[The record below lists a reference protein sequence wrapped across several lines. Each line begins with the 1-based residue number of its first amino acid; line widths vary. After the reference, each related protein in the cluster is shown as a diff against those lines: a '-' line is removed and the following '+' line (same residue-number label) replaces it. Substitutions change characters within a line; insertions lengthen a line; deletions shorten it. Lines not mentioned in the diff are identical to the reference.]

1 MKKTFKEYNFFNNNI
16 IKALED
22 IGFQCPTPIQEKIIP
37 FLLSSEKD
45 VIALAQT
52 GTGKT
57 AAFGLPIIQKINYN
71 LNTPQA
77 FILCPTREL
86 CIQITRD
93 FCKYSKF
100 LSSIKIISLY
110 GGVNINT
117 QIKSLQKNKNHII
130 IGTPGRIIDLIK
142 RKKLYL
148 EKIKYLIL
156 DEADEMLNMG
166 FKEELDYIINTLPK
180 KRQSLL
186 FSATMSKYMNSIAH
200 NYLID
205 PVEIIIGQKN
215 IGSDD
220 VKHIYYI
227 VNHFNKKYLV
237 LRRIVDSNPGIY
249 GIIFCSTK
257 KETKEIAEFLIKD
270 GYNADALHGDL
281 SQTQREFVMNK
292 FRNKN
297 LQFLVAT
304 DVAARGL
311 DVRNITHVINY
322 NLPKE
327 SDIYVHRSGRTGRA
341 GNSGISVCIIQNKE
355 IKNLKE
361 FEKKIQKKFKKFI
374 IPNGQ
379 EICEKQ
385 FFYFI
390 EKIKKVVID
399 EKLMNKFLPKIQ
411 QNLEFFD
418 KEELIKRFSWIE
430 FNRFINYYKNSKDI
444 NSIYFTKNNKNNNFI
459 KNKFNTRKKIFSK
472 EKKFKKDS
480 FLKLF
485 LNKGSKDNMTKLGL
499 INLINQA
506 VNNSRIHIGHIEIL
520 SNSSLFEI
528 EKRFRNKVLIGMS
541 RINHLGKPISIE
553 IKN

>member
-16 IKALED
+16 LKALED
-22 IGFQCPTPIQEKIIP
+22 IGFKYPTPIQEKVIP
-37 FLLSSEKD
+37 FLLSSERD
-45 VIALAQT
+45 IIALAQT

-57 AAFGLPIIQKINYN
+57 AAFGLPIIQNINFD
-71 LNTPQA
+71 LSIPQA

-93 FCKYSKF
+93 LCRFSKF

-110 GGVNINT
+110 GGVNIDS
-117 QIKSLQKNKNHII
+117 QIKSLQNKTHII

-142 RKKLYL
+142 RKKLHL
-148 EKIKYLIL
+148 ANIKYLIL

-166 FKEELDYIINTLPK
+166 FKEELDYIIDMLPK

-186 FSATMSKYMNSIAH
+186 FSATMSKYMNIIAH
-200 NYLID
+200 TYLTD
-205 PVEIIIGQKN
+205 PVEIITGQKN

-220 VKHIYYI
+220 IKHIYYI
-227 VNHFNKKYLV
+227 VGHLNKKYLA
-237 LRRIVDSNPGIY
+237 LKRIVDINPDIY

-257 KETKEIAEFLIKD
+257 KETKEIAEHLIKD
-270 GYNADALHGDL
+270 GYNADALYGDL
-281 SQTQREFVMNK
+281 SQTQRESVMNR

-311 DVRNITHVINY
+311 DINNITHVINY

-327 SDIYVHRSGRTGRA
+327 SEIYLHRSGRTGRA
-341 GNSGISVCIIQNKE
+341 GNSGISVCIIHTKE
-355 IKNLKE
+355 TRNLKE
-361 FEKKIQKKFKKFI
+361 FERKIGKNFERFMVPSGK
-374 IPNGQ
+374 

-385 FFYFI
+385 LLYFI
-390 EKIKKVVID
+390 GKVKKVVVD
-399 EKLMNKFLPKIQ
+399 EQLMKKFLPEIQ
-411 QNLEFFD
+411 KNLEFFD

-444 NSIYFTKNNKNNNFI
+444 NPNNNI
-459 KNKFNTRKKIFSK
+459 IVNN
-472 EKKFKKDS
+472 KFKKKLLSRSKKSRKES
-480 FLKLF
+480 FSKLF
-485 LNKGSKDNMTKLGL
+485 LNRGSKDNLTKLGL

-506 VNNSRIHIGHIEIL
+506 VKNSRIHIGHIEIL
-520 SNSSLFEI
+520 SNSSLFEV
-528 EKRFRNKVLIGMS
+528 EKRYRNKILIGMS
-541 RINHLGKPISIE
+541 RINHLGRPISVE